1 MKPEILLRSGRYFNL
16 ARPNPDDVDIAD
28 IAHALSRICRFTG
41 HVTTIENY
49 SVAQHSVL
57 VSHLVPPQF
66 ALQGLL
72 HDAPEAY
79 IGDISAPL
87 KRMLPDYQAIERR
100 VEQSVFEKFGL
111 PLELDA
117 TVKYAD
123 LVMLS
128 TEKRDMMPATAEP
141 WPCELTHPA
150 MSERIRPL
158 PPRQA
163 ELVFLARFSVLMRKR
178 NADAA

>member
-1 MKPEILLRSGRYFNL
+1 MTPEILLRSGRYFNI
-16 ARPNPDDVDIAD
+16 AQPNPDDINIED

-41 HVTTIENY
+41 HIVTLENY

-57 VSHLVPPQF
+57 VSYIVPPQF
-66 ALQGLL
+66 ALQGLM

-87 KRMLPDYQAIERR
+87 KQLLPDYQAIERR
-100 VEQSVFEKFGL
+100 VEQAVFEKFCL
-111 PLELDA
+111 PLKLDA
-117 TVKYAD
+117 TVKHAD

-128 TEKRDMMPATAEP
+128 TEKRDLMPPTTEP

-150 MSERIRPL
+150 MSERISPL
-158 PPRQA
+158 APRQA
-163 ELVFLARFSVLMRKR
+163 ELVFLARFSLLMKKR
-178 NADAA
+178 MDGLS